1 MMKKRTKRKDEKL
14 EKKPVERKIRPEEK
28 LYEFKVHKPL
38 PLMEYLML
46 KLPSLGRN
54 KIKSILAHYQVLV
67 DGMPV
72 TRFDFELASEDVVT
86 VLKYGKKE
94 KGKGKEPFDLPIIY
108 EDDDFIV
115 INKPSGLLSIAS
127 DKEREKTAYRMLNNY
142 VRQKDPKSRIFILHR
157 IDKDTSGVL
166 VVCKNV
172 KIRDAL
178 QKHWNERVM
187 DRGYYAIVESAMDQP
202 KGTFHTWL
210 IENSTN
216 LMFSSHK
223 KGEGQEAITH
233 YEVMEDNG
241 TYSLLD
247 VHIDTG
253 RKNQIRV
260 HLKEAGHP
268 ITGDD
273 KYGNGVNPLKR
284 LGLHAYLLAF
294 EHPLTK
300 KKMVFKAPIPK
311 EFLDLIHTKKKK

>member
-1 MMKKRTKRKDEKL
+1 MKKRTKRKDEKL
-14 EKKPVERKIRPEEK
+14 EKKSVERKIRPEEK

-72 TRFDFELASEDVVT
+72 TRFDFELASEDIVT

-94 KGKGKEPFDLPIIY
+94 KRKGKEPFDLPIIY

-187 DRGYYAIVESAMDQP
+187 DRGYYAVVESAMDKP

-233 YEVMEDNG
+233 YEVLEDNG

-268 ITGDD
+268 IIGDD

>member
-1 MMKKRTKRKDEKL
+1 MKKRTKRKDEKL
-14 EKKPVERKIRPEEK
+14 EKKLVERKIRPEEK

-260 HLKEAGHP
+260 HLKEADHP
-268 ITGDD
+268 IIGDD

>member
-1 MMKKRTKRKDEKL
+1 MKKRTKRKDEKL

-67 DGMPV
+67 DGMLV

-260 HLKEAGHP
+260 HLKEADHP
-268 ITGDD
+268 IIGDD

>member
-1 MMKKRTKRKDEKL
+1 MKKRTKRKDEKL

-187 DRGYYAIVESAMDQP
+187 DRGYYAVVESAMDQP

-241 TYSLLD
+241 AYSLLD

-268 ITGDD
+268 IIGDD

>member
-1 MMKKRTKRKDEKL
+1 MKKRTKRKDEKL

-108 EDDDFIV
+108 EDEDFIV

-187 DRGYYAIVESAMDQP
+187 DRGYYAVVESAMDQP

-233 YEVMEDNG
+233 YEVLEDNG

-268 ITGDD
+268 IIGDD

>member
-1 MMKKRTKRKDEKL
+1 MKKRTKRKDEKL

-268 ITGDD
+268 IIGDD

-300 KKMVFKAPIPK
+300 KKMVFKAPMPK
-311 EFLDLIHTKKKK
+311 EFLELIHTKKKK

>member
-1 MMKKRTKRKDEKL
+1 MKKRTKRKDEKL

-187 DRGYYAIVESAMDQP
+187 DRGYYAVVESAMDQP

-233 YEVMEDNG
+233 YEVLEDNG

-268 ITGDD
+268 IIGDD

>member
-1 MMKKRTKRKDEKL
+1 MKKRTKRKDEKL

-260 HLKEAGHP
+260 HLKEADHP
-268 ITGDD
+268 IIGDD

>member
-1 MMKKRTKRKDEKL
+1 
-14 EKKPVERKIRPEEK
+14 
-28 LYEFKVHKPL
+28 
-38 PLMEYLML
+38 
-46 KLPSLGRN
+46 
-54 KIKSILAHYQVLV
+54 
-67 DGMPV
+67 MPV

-108 EDDDFIV
+108 EDEDFIV

-178 QKHWNERVM
+178 QKHWNERVI
-187 DRGYYAIVESAMDQP
+187 DRGYYAVVESAMDQP

-268 ITGDD
+268 IIGDD

-284 LGLHAYLLAF
+284 LGLHAYLLSF
-294 EHPLTK
+294 EHPFTK

>member
-1 MMKKRTKRKDEKL
+1 MKKRTKRKDEKL

-260 HLKEAGHP
+260 HLKEVGHP
-268 ITGDD
+268 IIGDD

-294 EHPLTK
+294 EHPFTK

-311 EFLDLIHTKKKK
+311 EFLELIHTKKKK

>member
-1 MMKKRTKRKDEKL
+1 MKKRAKRKDEKL

-268 ITGDD
+268 IIGDD

>member
-1 MMKKRTKRKDEKL
+1 MKKRTKRKDEKL
-14 EKKPVERKIRPEEK
+14 EKKPVERKIRLEEK

-260 HLKEAGHP
+260 HLKEADHP
-268 ITGDD
+268 IIGDD

>member
-1 MMKKRTKRKDEKL
+1 MKKRTKRKDEKL
-14 EKKPVERKIRPEEK
+14 EKKSVERKIRPEEK

-241 TYSLLD
+241 TYSLLG

-268 ITGDD
+268 IIGDD

>member
-1 MMKKRTKRKDEKL
+1 MKKRTKRKDEKL
-14 EKKPVERKIRPEEK
+14 EKKSVERKIRPEEK

-187 DRGYYAIVESAMDQP
+187 DRGYYAIVESAMDKP

-268 ITGDD
+268 IIGDD

>member
-1 MMKKRTKRKDEKL
+1 MKKRTKRKDEKL

-127 DKEREKTAYRMLNNY
+127 DKEREKIAYRMLNNY

-253 RKNQIRV
+253 RKSQTRV

-268 ITGDD
+268 IIGDD

-300 KKMVFKAPIPK
+300 KKMVFKAPMPK
-311 EFLDLIHTKKKK
+311 EFLELIHTKKKK

>member
-1 MMKKRTKRKDEKL
+1 MKKRKRVEEKKE
-14 EKKPVERKIRPEEK
+14 EKKPFEKKARPEEK

-38 PLMEYLML
+38 PLMEYLMT

-54 KIKSILAHYQVLV
+54 KIKSMLSHYQVLV

-86 VLKYGKKE
+86 VLKYGKKV
-94 KGKGKEPFDLPIIY
+94 KSKERFDLPIIY

-127 DKEREKTAYRMLNNY
+127 DKEKEKTAYRMLNQY

-172 KIRDAL
+172 TIRDAL
-178 QKHWNERVM
+178 QKHWNERVFE
-187 DRGYYAIVESAMDQP
+187 RGYYAIVESPMENK

-241 TYSLLD
+241 SFSLLD

-260 HLKEAGHP
+260 HLKESGHP
-268 ITGDD
+268 IIGDD
-273 KYGNGVNPLKR
+273 KYGNGVNPIKR
-284 LGLHAYLLAF
+284 LGLHAYLLSF
-294 EHPLTK
+294 QHPFTK
-300 KKMVFKAPIPK
+300 KKMVFKAPIPG
-311 EFLDLIHTKKKK
+311 EFTELMHSKKKKK

>member
-1 MMKKRTKRKDEKL
+1 MKKRTKRKDEKL

-187 DRGYYAIVESAMDQP
+187 DRGYYAVVESAMDQP

-268 ITGDD
+268 IIGDD